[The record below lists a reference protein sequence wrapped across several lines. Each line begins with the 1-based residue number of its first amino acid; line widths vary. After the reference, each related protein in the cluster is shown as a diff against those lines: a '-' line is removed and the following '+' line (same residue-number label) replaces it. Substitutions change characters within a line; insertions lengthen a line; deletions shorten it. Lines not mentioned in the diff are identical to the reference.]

1 MKHHII
7 YRIRAIDTTCEISS
21 ITIGCRYGQPGAAVV
36 ADGLTETR
44 EKRLLNWAEEIAALV
59 SVQRDDL
66 RRSRME
72 LVAAQQACRDPD
84 QRIYYLKSSM
94 T

>member
-1 MKHHII
+1 M
-7 YRIRAIDTTCEISS
+7 
-21 ITIGCRYGQPGAAVV
+21 

-72 LVAAQQACRDPD
+72 LVAAQQVRGGPTFVTR
-84 QRIYYLKSSM
+84 QSSSI
-94 T
+94 TQSLGLHNCENV